1 MRHSRRHE
9 AEAPATAE
17 TSLRGEVLSWLV
29 TVGGTVLVMW
39 LLFTFVLGVFYV
51 PSGSMLD
58 TIHLGD
64 RVVGERV
71 SYRLG
76 TPRQGDVVTFLDPA
90 GSGETLIKR
99 VIATPGQTVDFRGG
113 TVYVDGQELDEG
125 YTEGRASLPLD
136 EHAANLSA
144 PLSYPYVVPEGCIW
158 VMGDNR
164 TNSLDSRYF
173 GAIPISS
180 VTSHAV
186 LIYWP
191 FDDVRTL

>member
-1 MRHSRRHE
+1 ME
-9 AEAPATAE
+9 ASVRDEA
-17 TSLRGEVLSWLV
+17 LSWLV
-29 TVGGTVLVMW
+29 TVGIAVLAMW

-58 TIHLGD
+58 TIRLGD
-64 RVVGERV
+64 RVVGEKV
-71 SYRLG
+71 SYRFG

-99 VIATPGQTVDFRGG
+99 VVATPGQTVDLRDGV
-113 TVYVDGQELDEG
+113 VYVDGQRLDEG
-125 YTEGRASLPLD
+125 YTEGRASLPLE
-136 EHAANLSA
+136 EHAATLSG
-144 PLSYPYVVPEGCIW
+144 PLSYPYVVPDGCLW

-173 GAIPISS
+173 GAIPIAS

-186 LIYWP
+186 FIYWP
-191 FDDVRTL
+191 LDDVHTL

>member
-1 MRHSRRHE
+1 MRHDRQHE
-9 AEAPATAE
+9 TETPADGGA
-17 TSLRGEVLSWLV
+17 LWWLV

-58 TIHLGD
+58 TIQLGD
-64 RVVGERV
+64 RVVGEKV
-71 SYRLG
+71 SYRFG
-76 TPRQGDVVTFLDPA
+76 APRQGDVVTFLDPA

-99 VIATPGQTVDFRGG
+99 VIAMSGQTVDLRGG
-113 TVYVDGQELDEG
+113 TVYVDDQACDES
-125 YTEGRASLPLD
+125 YTEGRASMPLE
-136 EHAANLSA
+136 EHASNLSG
-144 PLSYPYVVPEGCIW
+144 PISYPYVVPDGCIW

-173 GAIPISS
+173 GAIPIAS

-186 LIYWP
+186 FIYWP
-191 FDDVRTL
+191 LDDVHTL